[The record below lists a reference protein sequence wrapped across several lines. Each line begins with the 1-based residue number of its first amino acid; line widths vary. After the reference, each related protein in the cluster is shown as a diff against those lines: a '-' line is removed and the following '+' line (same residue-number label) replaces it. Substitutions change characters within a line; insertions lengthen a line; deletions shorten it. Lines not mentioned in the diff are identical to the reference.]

1 MIDVAASS
9 LEIAVEKV
17 NAASS
22 RADFRVTSH
31 VLDITDEAA
40 VERTFDSIH
49 QRFGRIDY
57 AVNNAG
63 VCKGDE
69 GGVAEATTGT
79 FRKMIGVNLGK
90 SLSCREI
97 GGTVHPRMKA
107 FNQFIIRPNHAH
119 RQLSMY
125 PLSTREEQK
134 ERSSVSGQK

>member
-1 MIDVAASS
+1 MIDVAAST
-9 LEIAVEKV
+9 LETALEKV

-22 RADFRVTSH
+22 RADFSVITN

-40 VERTFDSIH
+40 VERTFDIIH

-69 GGVAEATTGT
+69 GGVAEATTDT

-90 SLSCREI
+90 SLLHREI
-97 GGTVHPRMKA
+97 GGT
-107 FNQFIIRPNHAH
+107 
-119 RQLSMY
+119 
-125 PLSTREEQK
+125 
-134 ERSSVSGQK
+134 SSDGSL